1 MQTDFKYRLDRRA
14 RRLTWI
20 ISLVLVVAALFFV
33 LYSRSGYFPIW
44 FTVFLITVLTL
55 YLLSIPRKIRVTAD
69 TLNIQC
75 VVELTSV
82 ALEDI
87 ALIRTM
93 DKSEMKYAVP
103 LLASYGF
110 FGYYGWYYNIS
121 EFSLFKVY
129 ASGWGNFVRI
139 EDIYETVYVVSC
151 DSPDELIATVLEV
164 KRLKISS

>member
-20 ISLVLVVAALFFV
+20 ISLVVVVAALFFV

-44 FTVFLITVLTL
+44 FTFFLITVLTL
-55 YLLSIPRKIRVTAD
+55 YLLSIPRKIRVTPDA
-69 TLNIQC
+69 LNIQC
-75 VVELTSV
+75 VVELTSI

-87 ALIRTM
+87 VQIRKM
-93 DKSEMKYAVP
+93 EGSEMKYAVP

-129 ASGWGNFVRI
+129 ASQWGNFVRI

-151 DSPDELIATVLEV
+151 DSPDDLIATVLNARKKE
-164 KRLKISS
+164 